1 MKKVLIKHY
10 GLKQQRKGV
19 VIKENGRKEKENS
32 AKGVGPLIKN
42 IQRLMVTNLNL
53 RIEKE
58 GQQKAKE
65 ERNFIKAK
73 FSASIVKNGDTLLMT
88 VGMEKASRKEQMIMK
103 AHVVQEDLD
112 SDIVL
117 LMVTNNDDVVQNES
131 WYLDTGCLNHMTNH
145 KEWLTDLDTSRK
157 SKV

>member
-112 SDIVL
+112 
-117 LMVTNNDDVVQNES
+117 
-131 WYLDTGCLNHMTNH
+131 
-145 KEWLTDLDTSRK
+145 
-157 SKV
+157 